1 MNETK
6 CMTAQSETI
15 NSTIKGEIKHCLD
28 LLELADFSQKQVE
41 IVRKM
46 LWKMHNDTVKIMN
59 ECPNENQSSNKS

>member
-1 MNETK
+1 MN
-6 CMTAQSETI
+6 AQSEII

-28 LLELADFSQKQVE
+28 LLELSDFSQKQVE

-59 ECPNENQSSNKS
+59 ECSNDKSPKSK